1 MDSLTGFFLFAV
13 ILVLEFLAQQ
23 TWFQPYYRIGIPLL
37 RVRSSVHPWP
47 ADLPRDGHAVA
58 QALAPLFGSSPEHPT
73 LHFKAFSPQYIAFRE
88 TLFENR
94 GGFKYLPVIHS
105 LIHLR
110 PDGDSTTGGGTLT
123 VSGYL
128 NIYVIFILVYLIA
141 RIRTEPSFLFVAALL
156 LIIFGLSFAT
166 QAALNRRIAGALSRE

>member
-1 MDSLTGFFLFAV
+1 MCTHGPRIYRATG
-13 ILVLEFLAQQ
+13 
-23 TWFQPYYRIGIPLL
+23 TRSPR
-37 RVRSSVHPWP
+37 RSRRSSAAVQSTRLSISRPS
-47 ADLPRDGHAVA
+47 LPN
-58 QALAPLFGSSPEHPT
+58 
-73 LHFKAFSPQYIAFRE
+73 YIAFRE

-166 QAALNRRIAGALSRE
+166 QAALNRRIAGALSGE